1 MLSLR
6 MLVMLRLLGCH
17 LHWQAS
23 HHLPQRRHF
32 WRPIHDHEGEV
43 HCCRLA
49 PVVMHIVILTH
60 DESGRR
66 WPVLDLRVVHTVS
79 STSTWRGLAHTPPC
93 KSSSATPWAQVLGQ
107 RRKSVGT
114 KICSI
119 SSMQHMT
126 VLHLHPSALGS
137 SPRFLPHFQF
147 KRHQPYHHHNTP
159 RMPAN
164 PLP

>member
-23 HHLPQRRHF
+23 HHLLQRRHF

-60 DESGRR
+60 DKSGRR
-66 WPVLDLRVVHTVS
+66 WLMLDRRAVHTVS
-79 STSTWRGLAHTPPC
+79 STSTWRGLAHSPPR

-119 SSMQHMT
+119 SSTLMT
-126 VLHLHPSALGS
+126 LASTCVMLLLLTRGAMAKWNGLM
-137 SPRFLPHFQF
+137 RRY
-147 KRHQPYHHHNTP
+147 KKV
-159 RMPAN
+159 
-164 PLP
+164 